1 MSTTLY
7 RLQLVAASA
16 LALVPS
22 ASAQLSA
29 PPCPAGIN
37 CDGTSTDDIKQII
50 VDILTTVLDFVL
62 LLALV
67 YVIVA
72 GLRLIISGGDEGEKD
87 KAKKTIIY
95 VIVGI
100 IVIILARVIVTFV
113 ADLFV

>member
-72 GLRLIISGGDEGEKD
+72 GLRLIISGDGELVCESGCEFSGY
-87 KAKKTIIY
+87 AGAGRS
-95 VIVGI
+95 VGI
-100 IVIILARVIVTFV
+100 QH
-113 ADLFV
+113 